1 MMKKQRVIFGTIF
14 LLTTYLLSACGAVR
28 LPVARDQEEF
38 VVQTQSQDSYF
49 EAAYTGVI
57 EAINGSQWMINGV
70 EVTVD
75 PSVIQGGPFIV
86 GDMVKVEGNVSSDG
100 LFVVSQ
106 VLSPTASDLT
116 GLPALGSS
124 LDSAIGD
131 DNDNSNENTNENTNN
146 NTNGDDN
153 TNGNINDNTNDDDDD
168 DDNTNG
174 NINDNNNGDDDDDDN
189 TNGNINDNNND
200 DDDDDNTNAN

>member
-38 VVQTQSQDSYF
+38 VVQTQSQESYF

-100 LFVVSQ
+100 LIVVSQ

-131 DNDNSNENTNENTNN
+131 DNDNSNENTNN

-200 DDDDDNTNAN
+200 DDDDNTNAN